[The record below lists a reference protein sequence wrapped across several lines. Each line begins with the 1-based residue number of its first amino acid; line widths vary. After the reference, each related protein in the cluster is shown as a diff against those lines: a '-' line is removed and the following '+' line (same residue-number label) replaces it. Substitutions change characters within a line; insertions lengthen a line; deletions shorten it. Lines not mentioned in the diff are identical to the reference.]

1 MLIFERKVEKVS
13 WDGLA
18 WSLLTPIVFGG
29 KASLPSLLS
38 PSILCLVDHHHMRFC
53 VNSCKNI
60 YVADAVAVGWRPH
73 PRYSAPASF
82 FLKKWSCC
90 LISAGHRLVM
100 EVGGVDGICFFLHVE
115 VRMYDS
121 VNEAFNVLV
130 CEKKYGNVVE
140 WACAVFFLAPQNS
153 KQIHC
158 HRFFFL
164 QSSCAWLVITTH
176 FR

>member
-18 WSLLTPIVFGG
+18 WSLLTPIVFEA
-29 KASLPSLLS
+29 KASSPSLLS
-38 PSILCLVDHHHMRFC
+38 PSILCLVDHHHTL
-53 VNSCKNI
+53 VKNK
-60 YVADAVAVGWRPH
+60 YLADAVAVGLRPR

-82 FLKKWSCC
+82 FLKKLSCC

-115 VRMYDS
+115 VRKYDS

-140 WACAVFFLAPQNS
+140 WACAGFLLAPQNS

-158 HRFFFL
+158 HRIFFL

-176 FR
+176 YR